1 MPKSKWMMMLLACL
15 VLAGGAF
22 YWQKEWREPPAEVV
36 RNFLEPPDLPEISGE
51 GRPET
56 MAETSQETMPEPT
69 AETIVETTAETG
81 PEYFTDPPE
90 KETEAAPEWVFATQP
105 LMVNLNTA
113 DAAQLQKL
121 PGIGP
126 GKAQAILQYRQ
137 EHGPFQAIEEL
148 MRVPGIKEGTF
159 AKLKAYVT
167 V

>member
-36 RNFLEPPDLPEISGE
+36 RNFLELPALPEISGE

-56 MAETSQETMPEPT
+56 MAETSQETRP
-69 AETIVETTAETG
+69 ETTAETG
-81 PEYFTDPPE
+81 PEYFTAPPE
-90 KETEAAPEWVFATQP
+90 KETEAAAEWVFATQP

-126 GKAQAILQYRQ
+126 GKAQAILRYRQ
-137 EHGPFQAIEEL
+137 EHGPFQTIEEL

>member
-22 YWQKEWREPPAEVV
+22 YWQKEWQEPPAEVV

-56 MAETSQETMPEPT
+56 MAETSQETMPE
-69 AETIVETTAETG
+69 TTAETG
-81 PEYFTDPPE
+81 PEDFTAPPE
-90 KETEAAPEWVFATQP
+90 EETEAAPVWVFATEP

-113 DAAQLQKL
+113 DAAQLQIL

-126 GKAQAILQYRQ
+126 GKAKAILRYRQ
-137 EHGPFQAIEEL
+137 EHGPFQTIEEL

-159 AKLKAYVT
+159 AKLKDYVT

>member
-22 YWQKEWREPPAEVV
+22 YWQKEWREPPAEISRRVLPPEAAEETFPETV
-36 RNFLEPPDLPEISGE
+36 PEPLPETPPE
-51 GRPET
+51 NLPET
-56 MAETSQETMPEPT
+56 FPET
-69 AETIVETTAETG
+69 
-81 PEYFTDPPE
+81 PPE
-90 KETEAAPEWVFATQP
+90 TLPKPLDEETEAAPVWVFATEP

-126 GKAQAILQYRQ
+126 GKAQAILRYRQ
-137 EHGPFQAIEEL
+137 AHGPFQAIEEL

-159 AKLKAYVT
+159 AKLKDYVT

>member
-56 MAETSQETMPEPT
+56 MAETSQETRPET
-69 AETIVETTAETG
+69 AAETG
-81 PEYFTDPPE
+81 PEYITAPSE

-137 EHGPFQAIEEL
+137 EHGPFQTIEEL

>member
-22 YWQKEWREPPAEVV
+22 YWQKEWREPPAEISRRVLPPEAAEETFPETV
-36 RNFLEPPDLPEISGE
+36 PEPLPETP
-51 GRPET
+51 PET
-56 MAETSQETMPEPT
+56 LPEPLK
-69 AETIVETTAETG
+69 E
-81 PEYFTDPPE
+81 
-90 KETEAAPEWVFATQP
+90 ETEAAPVWVFATEP

-126 GKAQAILQYRQ
+126 GKAQAILRYRQ
-137 EHGPFQAIEEL
+137 EHGPFQTIEEL

-159 AKLKAYVT
+159 AKLKDYVT